1 MEKEKAAGMKCSAA
15 ARKKRGGGMKSEIQD
30 AISYNGKAAAP
41 GGSVLFPEESE
52 TQSR

>member
-1 MEKEKAAGMKCSAA
+1 MQCSSKEEE
-15 ARKKRGGGMKSEIQD
+15 GGGMKSEIQD